1 LLTPIAAMSA
11 ARCLAFVSVCV
22 SLPQPSSSLVH
33 TAIPSV
39 ITDGAI
45 TYGGSESHFVVI
57 PELKLALC
65 RIPKIAYTQFNRLF
79 EDVSGGD
86 HYKWEKARPFS
97 GNIDELFDDP
107 TWTKAVFL
115 RDPLARLVS
124 GFKDK
129 CEPPNVRR
137 AAADCMNFRDA
148 TFHSWPSFNQFTREL
163 HRCHNPHFDPQT
175 SHCFLSSRL
184 NKYNFVGHLTTDY
197 PAVALQVRRMLTSAA
212 KRSGRDTL
220 EKLSVLKEKAATHFP
235 PEGPGS
241 FTKGNLDHFH
251 VNTDVK
257 GMCQAKPTLQAA
269 LLHYA
274 VDYMNLPLSPP
285 HWVGQAKVRRAW
297 HAALATASHADRKKE
312 RECREQHSTLLAK
325 THWHVRTN
333 ITDNPFM
340 TNVTQL

>member
-1 LLTPIAAMSA
+1 MSA

-45 TYGGSESHFVVI
+45 KYGGSERHFVVI

-86 HYKWEKARPFS
+86 NYTWESARPFNGS
-97 GNIDELFDDP
+97 IDELFDDN

-129 CEPPNVRR
+129 CEPPNIGRS
-137 AAADCMNFRDA
+137 ATSCMNFGDA
-148 TFHSWPSFNQFTREL
+148 TLDSWPSFDQFVNEMR
-163 HRCHNPHFDPQT
+163 HCHNAHFDPQT
-175 SHCFLSSRL
+175 SRCFLSSHS
-184 NKYNFVGHLTTDY
+184 NKYDFVGHLTTDY
-197 PAVALQVRRMLTSAA
+197 SEVARQVRSMLTFAA
-212 KRSGRDTL
+212 NRVGCDTR
-220 EKLSVLKEKAATHFP
+220 EKLSVLDEKAAKHFP
-235 PEGPGS
+235 REGPRS
-241 FTKGNLDHFH
+241 FTTGNLDHFH
-251 VNTDVK
+251 VTTDVK
-257 GMCQAKPTLQAA
+257 HMFQANATLSAA

-274 VDYMNLPLSPP
+274 VDYMSLPLSPP
-285 HWVGQAKVRRAW
+285 EWVGQAAILRAW
-297 HAALATASHADRKKE
+297 QDALAPANHDSKKSK
-312 RECREQHSTLLAK
+312 ECRQKHSTVLAK
-325 THWHVRTN
+325 TIN
-333 ITDNPFM
+333 S
-340 TNVTQL
+340 